1 MWCHTFFTL
10 SLSAVIIAT
19 ASAQESQTE
28 TQPVV
33 VQQPAAPPAFVN
45 LRGFSNDY
53 QVGPGDLLD
62 VQVVG
67 HDDLRQTLRISNSG
81 EISFAM
87 VGRIRVVELTAFQVE
102 VEIARILR
110 EKGLVQQA
118 EVLVLVREYQAKPIY
133 VSGAVINP
141 GEFVMSQDLS
151 AVDAILLAGGLR
163 FNAAD
168 EALLHRRVGTETRNW
183 SPADIAAKPH
193 AVRHGI
199 EILKVDLRAL
209 KEGRFL
215 ENAIPLRRGDVL
227 VVPDQQM
234 NPFFVVGEVLDPR
247 NFFYLPG
254 KTIMA
259 SQAISWAGGP
269 TRTAKMADGMLVRY
283 DDQGKRQEIKVDYA
297 ALLAGKQA
305 DFAIHP
311 NDIVFIPGS
320 KLKTIAQGMLSM
332 TDTMVMSTS
341 FRIARSYQMPDRPEP
356 STRPDPE

>member
-1 MWCHTFFTL
+1 
-10 SLSAVIIAT
+10 
-19 ASAQESQTE
+19 
-28 TQPVV
+28 
-33 VQQPAAPPAFVN
+33 
-45 LRGFSNDY
+45 
-53 QVGPGDLLD
+53 
-62 VQVVG
+62 
-67 HDDLRQTLRISNSG
+67 
-81 EISFAM
+81 
-87 VGRIRVVELTAFQVE
+87 
-102 VEIARILR
+102 
-110 EKGLVQQA
+110 
-118 EVLVLVREYQAKPIY
+118 
-133 VSGAVINP
+133 
-141 GEFVMSQDLS
+141 
-151 AVDAILLAGGLR
+151 
-163 FNAAD
+163 
-168 EALLHRRVGTETRNW
+168 
-183 SPADIAAKPH
+183 
-193 AVRHGI
+193 
-199 EILKVDLRAL
+199 
-209 KEGRFL
+209 
-215 ENAIPLRRGDVL
+215 
-227 VVPDQQM
+227 M

-305 DFAIHP
+305 DFAIQP